1 MATKSLNIKLSVDA
15 NQFTS
20 SMGKV
25 NANLRLLKSDL
36 AATTGN
42 VALFGN
48 NLDGLKSK
56 SVNLNQQIDQQWKKI
71 NLLTEAYQKSAK
83 ENGETAE
90 QTQKYER
97 QLNYAN
103 AQLSKMQTE
112 LADTNTKIREQE
124 NSFIQAGNKLQEF
137 SDKAGNVSKSLEKAG
152 SKLTS
157 HITLPIAGVGAG
169 AIKAAIDFEDAFA
182 GVEKTVDGTT
192 EQMAELNTGIRDAR
206 KCSPNRRC
214 RRSGGT
220 IRY

>member
-56 SVNLNQQIDQQWKKI
+56 SINLNQQIDQQWKKI

-124 NSFIQAGNKLQEF
+124 TALSRRATSFRSFQIRRAMSQKRWKRQGQKRLRILHYRLSGLGPLQ
-137 SDKAGNVSKSLEKAG
+137 
-152 SKLTS
+152 
-157 HITLPIAGVGAG
+157 
-169 AIKAAIDFEDAFA
+169 
-182 GVEKTVDGTT
+182 
-192 EQMAELNTGIRDAR
+192 
-206 KCSPNRRC
+206 
-214 RRSGGT
+214 
-220 IRY
+220 